1 MTRRSIN
8 IIQFWLKVGF
18 FSIPGI
24 AFGLAAWIRSQ
35 LSGLPRVD
43 ADFHAYLALT
53 AFVSLLWILVVENMK
68 LDRIETLVT
77 VQTGV
82 NMAARSTVYCAVLA
96 VAVLFFYRGISFAR
110 IFVVMG
116 CLFIFV
122 LSLMMIHLFRAVI
135 HTFGV
140 SSSGNYRIAILG
152 ADDFAGRVAAQ
163 LTKNEFFAFKI
174 ACFVAFPNQTPTGL
188 DSPTL
193 EWDRLDDIV
202 EAFHCRE
209 VIVALPPHRFAEA
222 QEILAR
228 VQHLC
233 VPARLVLDLGE
244 GVFIP
249 ERIFNFL
256 GVPLID
262 VRPYPIDT
270 VRYAVGKRAFD
281 IVFSLVVLFI
291 ASPFFLIIALIIKL
305 TSRGPVFFTQ
315 ERVSLNG
322 RRFKMLKFRTMFVQD
337 SNTCNTRHTEANDPR
352 VTKIGQ
358 LLRGASLDE
367 LPQFIN
373 VLKGDMSVVGPRP
386 ELTFFVQK
394 FRKEIPWYMARHNVK
409 CGITGWAQINGF
421 RGSHTSIPQRIQ
433 CDLHYMR
440 NWSMSLDL
448 KIILLTCL
456 TGFASR
462 NAL

>member
-24 AFGLAAWIRSQ
+24 AFSLAAYIRSHLEGKVQ
-35 LSGLPRVD
+35 AG
-43 ADFHAYLALT
+43 ADFHAYLVLT
-53 AFVSLLWILVVENMK
+53 AFVSLLWILVVEHMK
-68 LDRIETLVT
+68 LDRIETLLT

-82 NMAARSTVYCAVLA
+82 NLAARSTVYCAVLA
-96 VAVLFFYRGISFAR
+96 LAVLFFYRGISFAR
-110 IFVVMG
+110 VFVVLG
-116 CLFIFV
+116 CLFIFI
-122 LSLMMIHLFRAVI
+122 LSLGIIHLFRAVI
-135 HTFGV
+135 HAFGV
-140 SSSGNYRIAILG
+140 SSNGNYRIAILG
-152 ADDFAGRVAAQ
+152 ADDFASRVAAQ
-163 LTKNEFFAFKI
+163 LTKDEFFAFKI
-174 ACFVAFPNQTPTGL
+174 ACFVALPNQAPSGTYL
-188 DSPTL
+188 PTL
-193 EWDRLDDIV
+193 EWDRLDDVV

-270 VRYAVGKRAFD
+270 VRYAVGKRTFD
-281 IVFSLVVLFI
+281 IVFSLLVLLL
-291 ASPFFLIIALIIKL
+291 ASPLFLLIALMIKL
-305 TSRGPVFFTQ
+305 TSRGPVFFAQ
-315 ERVSLNG
+315 ERISLNG
-322 RRFKMLKFRTMFVQD
+322 RRFKMLKFRTMLVQD
-337 SNTCNTRHTEANDPR
+337 TQTCNTRHTEENDPR
-352 VTKIGQ
+352 VTRIGQ
-358 LLRGASLDE
+358 LLRSASLDE

-373 VLKGDMSVVGPRP
+373 VLRGDMSVVGPRP

-433 CDLHYMR
+433 YDLHYMR

-448 KIILLTCL
+448 KIILLTMI
-456 TGFASR
+456 TGFANR

>member
-163 LTKNEFFAFKI
+163 LTKNEFFVFKI
-174 ACFVAFPNQTPTGL
+174 ACFVALPNQTPTGL

-322 RRFKMLKFRTMFVQD
+322 RRFKMLKFQ
-337 SNTCNTRHTEANDPR
+337 HLQHPPH
-352 VTKIGQ
+352 
-358 LLRGASLDE
+358 RGE
-367 LPQFIN
+367 
-373 VLKGDMSVVGPRP
+373 
-386 ELTFFVQK
+386 
-394 FRKEIPWYMARHNVK
+394 
-409 CGITGWAQINGF
+409 
-421 RGSHTSIPQRIQ
+421 
-433 CDLHYMR
+433 
-440 NWSMSLDL
+440 
-448 KIILLTCL
+448 
-456 TGFASR
+456 
-462 NAL
+462 